1 MVFFWNATEIQIRF
15 KGMIKKITEK
25 ESDMHFASR
34 KKEKNILAIISNQSS
49 EINSYQEFLK
59 KYNEAFSSL
68 KNKNLNRPSYWGG
81 YAIEPYQIEFWK
93 GNPNRLNE
101 RTLYEK
107 SASGTWSSPIYLEP

>member
-1 MVFFWNATEIQIRF
+1 MQVE
-15 KGMIKKITEK
+15 
-25 ESDMHFASR
+25 

-49 EINSYQEFLK
+49 EINSYQEFL